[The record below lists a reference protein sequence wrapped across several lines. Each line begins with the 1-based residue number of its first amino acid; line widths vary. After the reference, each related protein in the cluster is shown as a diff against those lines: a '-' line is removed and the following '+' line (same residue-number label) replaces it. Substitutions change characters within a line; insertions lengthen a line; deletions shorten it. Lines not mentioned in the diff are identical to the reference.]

1 MPPKK
6 PNPKKKGAQLGTG
19 AVPAMWNQSVDLEKE
34 WLDKFRDDGACAVL
48 CGVKASGKTMFSI
61 SFIRSAMEQHLYHT
75 YWCVIPAYTYEQK
88 NSYGWLDTLVR
99 KTKVRCVV
107 YSAFS
112 DEVAEYI
119 IDEQLRRPENRSL
132 MFIDDASSMK
142 RLFQRS
148 GEVRDPLNAILTQSR
163 HLRISSM
170 ICIHS
175 LKSTIHPT
183 IRMNCTFLV
192 TFDIGSRKLL
202 EHCHEEFA
210 SLICPD
216 FEEFLSMFMYHL
228 RSREHGA
235 ICFSTAR
242 EKHHDV
248 DCLDWPII
256 AKSREQILVFIKAN
270 ADKPAPRPA
279 ADSSSDSDE

>member
-6 PNPKKKGAQLGTG
+6 VKTHTSGPPL
-19 AVPAMWNQSVDLEKE
+19 MWNRSVDLEKE

-48 CGVKASGKTMFSI
+48 CGVKASGKSLFSL
-61 SFIRSAMEQHLYHT
+61 SFIRTAMEQSMYDT
-75 YWCVIPAYTYEQK
+75 FYCIIPAFKYEQK
-88 NSYGWLDTLVR
+88 NSYSWLDDLVK
-99 KTKVRCVV
+99 KTKVQCIIF
-107 YSAFS
+107 SAFS

-119 IDEQLRRPENRSL
+119 IGQQIRKSKNRSL
-132 MFIDDASSMK
+132 LFIDDASSMR

-148 GEVRDPLNAILTQSR
+148 GDVRDPLNAILTQSR
-163 HLRISSM
+163 HLRVSSM

-183 IRMNCTFLV
+183 IRMNCTFLI
-192 TFDIGSRKLL
+192 TFDIGSPKLL

-210 SLICPD
+210 SLICPSFD
-216 FEEFLSMFMYHL
+216 EFLAMFMYHL

-248 DCLDWPII
+248 HCLDWPII
-256 AKSREQILVFIKAN
+256 AKSREKILAFIEGQKNKN
-270 ADKPAPRPA
+270 AKPAPRVA